1 MAPLSGRL
9 RRLIASAIAFGAI
22 APVHGAVCRMYL
34 TNSPREDVPGQTDD
48 QRAER
53 SRVDK
58 QKLGDAATNVSGS
71 PLAALFGGIHF
82 KDESVASP
90 SGQPREF
97 QSAEVQCTAKTAND
111 LSGWLKNSFTPVSGQ
126 EQPIQFGFEFLE
138 NPPNIKHDTLAA
150 DFLARR
156 MAAALQ
162 STCRESGPA
171 CNFSGVRLDGIND
184 AVRQRCAAGSAECDK
199 LQDALR
205 VQDQSLRDAPTAA
218 GFEFTGS
225 PLDGLILPAKYR
237 RPATPPPSPVKID
250 GTPPSVGAWG
260 AVSTAWGH
268 VTQAVSNGWD
278 WAGRQWNN
286 TRSAGRQL
294 RDIWNGD
301 RPWSQPG
308 YTPGPVAPYRG
319 GEFKDFDAPFR
330 ESGQGPARAIH
341 ILSPFGAAR
350 DGGARSHQGV
360 DISCKH
366 RGEPVY
372 AAYDGTI
379 EGWRIGEAGI
389 SGKRVWIDHGNVG
402 GAHLETFF
410 VHLDRIDVRG
420 GQAVKK
426 GDQIGLC
433 GMTGNAAGLPPSAVH
448 LHYECHA
455 NGPAINPDPA
465 CFPNAK
471 KF

>member
-1 MAPLSGRL
+1 MNPRAFAVLL
-9 RRLIASAIAFGAI
+9 AASAVSAMGTA
-22 APVHGAVCRMYL
+22 APGTAHASVCRMYL
-34 TNSPREDVPGQTDD
+34 TNPV
-48 QRAER
+48 
-53 SRVDK
+53 RVDPPDAPPSPDDKKARAQKDK
-58 QKLGDAATNVSGS
+58 QRLGDAAATVSAS
-71 PLAALFGGIHF
+71 PLAAALGGIQF
-82 KDESVASP
+82 KDEVVSVP
-90 SGQPREF
+90 GGPQREF
-97 QSAEVQCTAKTAND
+97 RSAEVQCTAQTARG
-111 LSGWLKNSFTPVSGQ
+111 LSSWLHDSFTPAPGSEAQ
-126 EQPIQFGFEFLE
+126 IQFGFEFLE

-156 MAAALQ
+156 TAKALEAV
-162 STCRESGPA
+162 CKESGAA
-171 CNFSGVRLDGIND
+171 CDFSGVPLDGID
-184 AVRQRCAAGSAECDK
+184 AAVRQRCGDPNSADCGQLHSALEK
-199 LQDALR
+199 QDAE
-205 VQDQSLRDAPTAA
+205 LRDAPTAA

-225 PLDGLILPAKYR
+225 SLEGLVLPAKYLH
-237 RPATPPPSPVKID
+237 PLAPPPSPGMVAAQGTA
-250 GTPPSVGAWG
+250 GTPTPGY
-260 AVSTAWGH
+260 
-268 VTQAVSNGWD
+268 WD
-278 WAGRQWNN
+278 SFTNWAGRQWNN
-286 TRSAGRQL
+286 TVSAGRQI

-301 RPWSQPG
+301 RPWKQPTG
-308 YTPGPVAPYRG
+308 YTPGPVAPYKG
-319 GEFKDFDAPFR
+319 TEFKDFDAPFR
-330 ESGQGPARAIH
+330 QSEKGPARDIH

-372 AAYDGTI
+372 AGFDGTI
-379 EGWRIGEAGI
+379 EGWRIGYAGI
-389 SGKRVWIDHGNVG
+389 SGNRVWIDHGNVN

-471 KF
+471 KI